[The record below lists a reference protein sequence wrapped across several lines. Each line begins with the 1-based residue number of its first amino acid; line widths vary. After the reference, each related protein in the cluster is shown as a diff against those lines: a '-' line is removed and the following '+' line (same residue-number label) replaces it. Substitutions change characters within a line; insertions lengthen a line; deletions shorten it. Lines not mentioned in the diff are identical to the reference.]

1 MEVIFSSKPKGNKIH
16 LFGLYWNEIME
27 SELLKKGDAENES
40 AEEFRQG
47 EISPKTWIHTQNIKN
62 PQKTRLM

>member
-1 MEVIFSSKPKGNKIH
+1 
-16 LFGLYWNEIME
+16 ME